1 LNHFTHLRGPRH
13 FNKTCMIRNLKVV
26 RVNTFCNTPRMPS
39 IRLLKPSI
47 SCPDIAHVTQSL
59 FGLVVGLLRKL
70 DPENQVTETVAV
82 HALACASSICAVC
95 VRNESE
101 ALGAAS
107 LAVLGQEDTS
117 DTTVALEDLAEVVL
131 FGEFGNL

>member
-1 LNHFTHLRGPRH
+1 
-13 FNKTCMIRNLKVV
+13 M
-26 RVNTFCNTPRMPS
+26 
-39 IRLLKPSI
+39 
-47 SCPDIAHVTQSL
+47 SCPNVAHITQPL

-117 DTTVALEDLAEVVL
+117 DTTGALEDLAEVVL

>member
-1 LNHFTHLRGPRH
+1 
-13 FNKTCMIRNLKVV
+13 MIRNLKVV
-26 RVNTFCNTPRMPS
+26 RVNTFCNTPRMPFNTPAKT
-39 IRLLKPSI
+39 L
-47 SCPDIAHVTQSL
+47 HVMPQRSSRYPTSL

-70 DPENQVTETVAV
+70 DPENQVAETVAV

-95 VRNESE
+95 VRNESK
-101 ALGAAS
+101 ALGAAG

-117 DTTVALEDLAEVVL
+117 DTTVALEDLAKVVL